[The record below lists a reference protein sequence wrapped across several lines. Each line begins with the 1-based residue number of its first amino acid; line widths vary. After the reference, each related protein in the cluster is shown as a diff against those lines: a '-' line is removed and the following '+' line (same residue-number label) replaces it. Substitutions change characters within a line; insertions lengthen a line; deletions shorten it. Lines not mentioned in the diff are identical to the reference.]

1 MRVEGL
7 YKNNGRVTLYDS
19 QEPEPYYVN
28 PAEGRI
34 FQGRITKSVYLGDYD
49 VEGLKV
55 GAEIDIFYGEPI
67 TTKTGTY
74 APIKKI
80 DLLK

>member
-7 YKNNGRVTLYDS
+7 YKNNGRVTLYVS

-34 FQGRITKSVYLGDYD
+34 F
-49 VEGLKV
+49 
-55 GAEIDIFYGEPI
+55 
-67 TTKTGTY
+67 
-74 APIKKI
+74 
-80 DLLK
+80 